1 MPVAQ
6 SFVTGNGDQRRTL
19 VVIFLRGGA
28 DGLNMV
34 APLQDDGYYNARP
47 RIAVSRSKAIPLD
60 GFYGL
65 NPALKELAP
74 AYHDGALAIIHAA
87 GSEDST
93 RSHFEAQD
101 LMEHGGIVGGGWLGR
116 FLRVQTS
123 PSGPLA
129 AVAVG
134 KAVPESLRGA
144 PAATVFQSL
153 QDFSLGND
161 SERLIAS
168 LGRLYGL
175 ETDHLGAA
183 GRHTFEAVRRI
194 ERLRATAYQ
203 PAHGAAYGADDF
215 SEGLRQIARLIKARV
230 GLEAASLDLKGW
242 DSHFGQAAIMDPL
255 MTRLA
260 RGLAA
265 FHRDMGEHLQHVTLV
280 AMTEFGRRVE
290 ENSAFGTDHGR
301 GSVMFVLGGGI
312 KGGRVVGKWPGLTK
326 DVLEGP
332 GDLPVETNYRDVLA
346 PILSRHGASEAL
358 DRIFPGFALS
368 PVSLYGDEL
377 VGRS

>member
-1 MPVAQ
+1 MPAAQ

-74 AYHDGALAIIHAA
+74 AYNDGALAIIHAA

-116 FLRVQTS
+116 FLRAQTS

-183 GRHTFEAVRRI
+183 GRHTSEAVRRI
-194 ERLRATAYQ
+194 ERLRTTAYQ

-230 GLEAASLDLKGW
+230 GLEAACLDLKGW
-242 DSHFGQAAIMDPL
+242 DSHFSQAAIMDPL

-346 PILSRHGASEAL
+346 PVLSRHGASEAL

-377 VGRS
+377 AGRS

>member
-1 MPVAQ
+1 MAGAQ
-6 SFVTGNGDQRRTL
+6 TFVTGNGDQRRTL

-34 APLQDDGYYNARP
+34 APLQDDGYYKARP
-47 RIAVSRSKAIPLD
+47 RIAISRSKAIPLD

-65 NPALKELAP
+65 NPLLKDLRP
-74 AYHDGALAIIHAA
+74 MYNDGALAIVHAA

-101 LMEHGGIVGGGWLGR
+101 LMEHGGITGGGWLGR
-116 FLRVQTS
+116 FLRAQNN

-134 KAVPESLRGA
+134 KAVPECLRGA

-153 QDFSLGND
+153 DDFSLGND
-161 SERLIAS
+161 PAPLLES
-168 LGRLYGL
+168 LGRLYGI
-175 ETDHLGAA
+175 ETDSLGAA
-183 GRHTFEAVRRI
+183 GLHTLDAVRRI

-203 PAHGAAYGADDF
+203 PAYGAVYGSDDF

-242 DSHFGQAAIMDPL
+242 DSHFSQATVMDPL
-255 MTRLA
+255 MTSLA

-265 FHRDMGEHLQHVTLV
+265 FSRDLGDDLQHVTVV

-301 GSVMFVLGGGI
+301 GSVMFVMGGGV
-312 KGGRVVGKWPGLTK
+312 KGGRVLGKWPGLTN

-332 GDLPVETNYRDVLA
+332 GDLPVVTNYRNVLA
-346 PILSRHGASEAL
+346 PILSRHGTSAAL
-358 DRIFPGFALS
+358 DRTFPGFSLS
-368 PVSLYGDEL
+368 PIPLYGNE
-377 VGRS
+377 VA